1 MTLVG
6 FEADLDTVEVLFTS
20 LLMQSSRAMLAKG
33 RIRDARGRSRTRSF
47 RQSFFVAFAQ
57 RVHERLVVAAGQARQ
72 SAEHDLGRDLLPVLA
87 GRRDE
92 IDDYTAKLFPHLVKA
107 KGSSVTNREGWVAGR
122 AAAEMATLG
131 PEQQRLDGTYG

>member
-1 MTLVG
+1 
-6 FEADLDTVEVLFTS
+6 
-20 LLMQSSRAMLAKG
+20 MLAKG

-57 RVHERLVVAAGQARQ
+57 RVHERLVVAAGRARQ

-92 IDDYTAKLFPHLVKA
+92 VDDYTAKLFPHLVKA

>member
-57 RVHERLVVAAGQARQ
+57 RVHERSVVAAGQARQ